1 LFSGAEPLENAHKV
15 KTVVFDKTGKKI
27 FKIKNVYLLV
37 YSEFLL
43 FLGTITYGVPMVA
56 RIVLGNLV

>member
-1 LFSGAEPLENAHKV
+1 MFSGAEPLENAHKV